1 MIVYLDTS
9 VVLKRVRAE
18 DDSTDV
24 LRLISRHA
32 QAGDSLV
39 TSALTWVETSR
50 ALHRI
55 GVRERTELDSLTDRA
70 VGDLVRVAIAA
81 PVIDLAAHLSV
92 QYMKT
97 LDALHVASAMIV
109 RADLVITRDEQMRN
123 ACEALSLA
131 VA

>member
-9 VVLKRVRAE
+9 VVLKRVRDEE
-18 DDSTDV
+18 DSADV

-32 QAGDSLV
+32 QSGDGLV

-50 ALHRI
+50 ALRRI

-70 VGDLVRVAIAA
+70 VGDLVLVDIAA

-92 QYMKT
+92 QYIKT
-97 LDALHVASAMIV
+97 LDALHVASALIV
-109 RADLVITRDEQMRN
+109 SADLVITRDEQMAH
-123 ACEALSLA
+123 ACEQLGLS